1 MSHRAWHWVSHSHG
15 MVSAHP
21 GEAAAGHKALEHE
34 FQIKCRI
41 RFYMKKRSF
50 SEILL
55 SKRPFVRFPGLPWA
69 GRRNKNG
76 RESQT
81 PLPAQTRALPPAL
94 GQTKQK
100 PGHAGSQHHALGLRL
115 SPGAPGRPHT
125 VPIPG
130 GGSAPFPLAVAPSCL
145 RASQGESP
153 FSPCPG
159 LQSFP
164 SPFAP
169 QLSSP
174 PPAPPASAGRGA
186 LAFPD
191 GGGAAAV
198 RTRRAGPRGK
208 VGGGA
213 AEGGARLGT
222 APAPAG
228 L

>member
-15 MVSAHP
+15 MVSDRPA
-21 GEAAAGHKALEHE
+21 ERAAGHKALEHE

-41 RFYMKKRSF
+41 RFYRKKRSF

-55 SKRPFVRFPGLPWA
+55 SKRLFVRSPGLPWA

-81 PLPAQTRALPPAL
+81 PLPAQTRALPPAP

-100 PGHAGSQHHALGLRL
+100 PGHAGSRHRALGLGL

-130 GGSAPFPLAVAPSCL
+130 GGSSPIPLAVAPSCL

-164 SPFAP
+164 SPLAP

-174 PPAPPASAGRGA
+174 PPAPPAWRGA
-186 LAFPD
+186 ARWLSQT
-191 GGGAAAV
+191 GEG
-198 RTRRAGPRGK
+198 RRP
-208 VGGGA
+208 
-213 AEGGARLGT
+213 
-222 APAPAG
+222 
-228 L
+228 